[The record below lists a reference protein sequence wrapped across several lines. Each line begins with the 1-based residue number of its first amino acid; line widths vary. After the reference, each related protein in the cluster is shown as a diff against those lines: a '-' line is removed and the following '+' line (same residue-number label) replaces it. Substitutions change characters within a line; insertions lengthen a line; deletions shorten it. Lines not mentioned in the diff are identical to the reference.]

1 MKDSTEYQI
10 FIGCHNAQANEEV
23 VSEHQ
28 LKEMLSKFFERYE
41 VDFSML
47 SAQGGY
53 LHKDGQFII
62 EDSLCINIIGASDL
76 DIIRLGR
83 SLAMFMDQETA
94 LITRNDLQ
102 ARFL

>member
-1 MKDSTEYQI
+1 MKDNTEYQI
-10 FIGCHNAQANEEV
+10 FVGCHDPQMQEEL
-23 VSEHQ
+23 VSERQ
-28 LKEMLSKFFERYE
+28 LREMVSAFFERYE

-53 LHKDGQFII
+53 LSKDGTFIT

-83 SLAMFMDQETA
+83 SLSMYMNQETA
-94 LITRNDLQ
+94 LITRNALQ
-102 ARFL
+102 VEYL